1 MSDYDKEV
9 KRSIADVK
17 RGIKNLRKL
26 NLKIE
31 VHETE
36 TMMGA
41 DINHVYVVD
50 RMHSGRVCFQKHLFT
65 F

>member
-36 TMMGA
+36 TMMGT
-41 DINHVYVVD
+41 DINHVYVID